1 MSDVH
6 SGGCQC
12 GALRYQFRATLRD
25 IAHCHCSICRRT
37 TGGIPTTWLQLDGHL
52 PQEQQEFIADSDRPR

>member
-1 MSDVH
+1 
-6 SGGCQC
+6 
-12 GALRYQFRATLRD
+12 LRD